1 MKKNKINWLDQPSLD
16 YLSLSIQ
23 AKKSSMTIESKPD
36 VYILI
41 QRYIFEYFK
50 IKHEDRLK
58 SFWKEIYEKH
68 GVNLLLENSRIVLNF
83 KGEYLFSKKSYYKI
97 LYFVRQLEIF
107 FVEWHIKRIDI
118 KKHFAG
124 EQPEVLFKNIKNGY
138 WIKSSGKDCYYQ
150 PSLITKKAD
159 FKSTACYFKSE
170 HFTMT
175 VYNKSQQI
183 KDIRSKIKAIKKES
197 SQKYYSNLIRQ
208 FEFHTKPMSDLS
220 IQRAEVR
227 LINKPECENA
237 TSFLKANLTEELFI
251 TKILEAFYKKH
262 PLINDKKTE
271 SLIYKSFFI

>member
-36 VYILI
+36 VYSLI

-97 LYFVRQLEIF
+97 LYFVRQLKIF

-183 KDIRSKIKAIKKES
+183 KDIRSKILDQRSRRSKK
-197 SQKYYSNLIRQ
+197 NLL
-208 FEFHTKPMSDLS
+208 KS
-220 IQRAEVR
+220 ITQ
-227 LINKPECENA
+227 I
-237 TSFLKANLTEELFI
+237 
-251 TKILEAFYKKH
+251 
-262 PLINDKKTE
+262 
-271 SLIYKSFFI
+271 